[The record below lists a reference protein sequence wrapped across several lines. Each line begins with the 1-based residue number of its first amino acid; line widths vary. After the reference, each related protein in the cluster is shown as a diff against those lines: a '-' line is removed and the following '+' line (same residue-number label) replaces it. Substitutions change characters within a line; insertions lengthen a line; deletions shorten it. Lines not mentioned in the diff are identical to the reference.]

1 MSRIA
6 IVGSGKIGSALAARF
21 DAAGI
26 AVAIANSR
34 GPASLVDLTD
44 RFGASIMA
52 VEAEEALGADI
63 VILAMHFD
71 SVPAA
76 VSERG
81 DWGGRIVVD
90 ATNAINFPDF
100 TPRDLNG
107 RLSTEV
113 ISELMQGAR
122 VVKAFNALQAPLLAA
137 DPDTGFG
144 RRVLFL
150 SGDHAD
156 ANGVIAFLIY
166 KLGFSPIDLGPLSA
180 GAPMQQFAGPLAK
193 MNLVKD

>member
-6 IVGSGKIGSALAARF
+6 IIGSGKIGSALATRF
-21 DAAGI
+21 HAAGI
-26 AVAIANSR
+26 AAVIANSR
-34 GPASLVDLTD
+34 GPASLVDFTL
-44 RFGASIMA
+44 RFGGTIKA
-52 VEAEEALGADI
+52 VETEEALGSDI

-71 SVPAA
+71 AVPAA
-76 VSERG
+76 VGERG
-81 DWGGRIVVD
+81 DWNGRIVVD

-113 ISELMQGAR
+113 ISELVPGAR
-122 VVKAFNALQAPLLAA
+122 IVKAFNTLQAPILAA
-137 DPDTGFG
+137 DPKTGAG

-150 SGDHAD
+150 SGDDAG
-156 ANGVIAFLIY
+156 ANGVIADLIHE
-166 KLGFSPIDLGPLSA
+166 LGFFPIDLGPLSV

-193 MNLVKD
+193 LTLLKD

>member
-6 IVGSGKIGSALAARF
+6 IIGSGKIGSALAARF

-26 AVAIANSR
+26 AAVIANSR
-34 GPASLVDLTD
+34 GPASLVDFTA
-44 RFGASIMA
+44 RFGENIKA
-52 VEAEEALGADI
+52 VEAGEALGADI

-76 VSERG
+76 VGNRG

-100 TPRDLNG
+100 TPRDLSG

-113 ISELMQGAR
+113 ISQLMPGAR
-122 VVKAFNALQAPLLAA
+122 VVKAFNTLQAPILAA
-137 DPDTGFG
+137 DPDTGAG

-150 SGDHAD
+150 SGDHAE
-156 ANGVIAFLIY
+156 ANRAIEDLIHQ
-166 KLGFSPIDLGPLSA
+166 LGFFPIDLGPLSA